1 MADIDDLTAQEQE
14 RDGNISTAFAVL
26 REALDTAAGALGSAD
41 WLRGQHD
48 IPARVVDRVSSE
60 LDDVTA
66 FVNGIALDL
75 VRELGRELGRVM
87 VGSADMNVPSAA
99 LVENADTVASSA
111 RFALQYVDQRI
122 KALYTL
128 AGKN

>member
-1 MADIDDLTAQEQE
+1 MIDTDDLTAQEQE
-14 RDGNISTAFAVL
+14 RDGNISTALAVL
-26 REALDTAAGALGSAD
+26 REALDTAAGALGSTD

-48 IPARVVDRVSSE
+48 IPARVADRVSNE

-75 VRELGRELGRVM
+75 VREQGRVM
-87 VGSADMNVPSAA
+87 VGSADLNFPSAE

-111 RFALQYVDQRI
+111 RFDLQYVDQRI

>member
-1 MADIDDLTAQEQE
+1 MIDTDDLTAQEQE
-14 RDGNISTAFAVL
+14 RDGNISTALAVL

-41 WLRGQHD
+41 WLRGEYD
-48 IPARVVDRVSSE
+48 IPARIADRVSSE

-75 VRELGRELGRVM
+75 VREQGRVM
-87 VGSADMNVPSAA
+87 VGSADLNFPSAE

-111 RFALQYVDQRI
+111 RFDLQYVDQRI

>member
-26 REALDTAAGALGSAD
+26 REALDAAAGALGSAD

-75 VRELGRELGRVM
+75 VRELGRVM